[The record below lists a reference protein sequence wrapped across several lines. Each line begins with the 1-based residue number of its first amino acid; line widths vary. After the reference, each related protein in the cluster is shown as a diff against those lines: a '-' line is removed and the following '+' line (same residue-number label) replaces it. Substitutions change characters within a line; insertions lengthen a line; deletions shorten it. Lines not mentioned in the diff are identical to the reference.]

1 MQMKVLIM
9 LLKVYTSVKLV
20 PCSESDTGII
30 VGWIIFQEQRDPSQY
45 LTAVF
50 NSLMNYE
57 GLSEGLRDLKYQQKA
72 EEDL

>member
-9 LLKVYTSVKLV
+9 LLKAYTSETST
-20 PCSESDTGII
+20 SESDTGIV

-50 NSLMNYE
+50 NSLVNYWLE
-57 GLSEGLRDLKYQQKA
+57 
-72 EEDL
+72 